1 MDGTHPV
8 VYTAKGTHANY
19 PKPGIYEI
27 EGTEGVAKDVAVAS
41 TDVFDSEPTLVMV
54 GTRAKPLDGQV
65 FVKYWGYWGQI
76 SNVPE
81 TSGVRRH
88 FP

>member
-1 MDGTHPV
+1 
-8 VYTAKGTHANY
+8 
-19 PKPGIYEI
+19 
-27 EGTEGVAKDVAVAS
+27 
-41 TDVFDSEPTLVMV
+41 MV
-54 GTRAKPLDGQV
+54 GTRAKPLEGQV
-65 FVKYWGYWGQI
+65 FVKYWGYWGQV